1 MKAAAGRINDI
12 NAGSIVNN
20 KKCWIRYIKV
30 VLTSRK
36 VKRSMVFDNFTPKKM
51 FNISI
56 KGSKYV
62 ATNKDNGTVTITNL
76 EYDTMMQIILD
87 EYYDIEIYAGYKSL
101 LNNDDYSLPRF
112 FKGQVSFINQKIH
125 SRHDQD
131 TYIHFASELVAR
143 YSQSRMNFSF
153 NSGFNIYGAMNY
165 MCQLSG
171 IGNRANISPKLKLAF
186 LKRMYTNYSTNQ
198 TVFDNLAEIGG
209 NYMIN
214 TDGSEDGSVI
224 NITDLSNKRKIT
236 IDPDTIN
243 LQKGN
248 PTITS
253 SGLKL
258 SLLPTMNFR
267 PGDIIKIDNGL
278 IDSSITNSEQVKET
292 FNTNF
297 LDQNGEYMI
306 LQVDGAF
313 QNRGKTFELNIT
325 ARAMHIIQN
334 MQLS

>member
-1 MKAAAGRINDI
+1 MI
-12 NAGSIVNN
+12 
-20 KKCWIRYIKV
+20 
-30 VLTSRK
+30 
-36 VKRSMVFDNFTPKKM
+36 FDNFTPKKM

-56 KGSKYV
+56 NGSKYV
-62 ATNKDNGTVTITNL
+62 ASNKDIGTVVITNL

-101 LNNDDYSLPRF
+101 LNNLDDYSLPCF
-112 FKGQVSFINQKIH
+112 FKGKVAFINQKIH

-131 TYIHFASELVAR
+131 TYIHFASALVAQ

-171 IGNRANISPKLKLAF
+171 IGKRANISPKLKLKF
-186 LKRMYTNYSTNQ
+186 FDKVYHNYGTNQ

-209 NYMIN
+209 DYMIN
-214 TDGSEDGSVI
+214 TDGSEDGSVV
-224 NITDLSNKRKIT
+224 NVTDLSNKKVYT

-243 LQKGN
+243 LTKGN

-258 SLLPTMNFR
+258 SLLPTVNFK

-278 IDSSITNSEQVKET
+278 LDSAITSAESVKET

-297 LDQNGEYMI
+297 IDQNGEYMI
-306 LQVDGAF
+306 LQVDFSF
-313 QNRGKTFELNIT
+313 QNRGTQFEVNLT
-325 ARAMHIIQN
+325 GRAMQIVKNI
-334 MQLS
+334 QLS

>member
-1 MKAAAGRINDI
+1 MKEINDI
-12 NAGSIVNN
+12 NANAVVNN
-20 KKCWIRYIKV
+20 KRCWIRYIKV
-30 VLTSRK
+30 VLTSQK
-36 VKRSMVFDNFTPKKM
+36 VKKQIVFDNFTPKKM

-56 KGSKYV
+56 TGSKYV
-62 ATNKDNGTVTITNL
+62 ASNKDGGTVVITNL
-76 EYDTMMQIILD
+76 EYDTMMQIVLD
-87 EYYDIEIYAGYKSL
+87 EYYDIEVYAGYKAHL
-101 LNNDDYSLPRF
+101 QNDDFSLPRY

-125 SRHDQD
+125 SKHDQD
-131 TYIHFASELVAR
+131 TYIHYASALVAK

-153 NSGFNIYGAMNY
+153 NSGFNIYSAMNY

-171 IGNRANISPKLKLAF
+171 IGKRANISSQLKLKF
-186 LKRMYTNYSTNQ
+186 LDKVYHNYNTNQ

-209 NYMIN
+209 DYMIN

-224 NITDLSNKRKIT
+224 NILDLSNKRKIK

-258 SLLPTMNFR
+258 SVLPTINFKV
-267 PGDIIKIDNGL
+267 GDIIVIDNGL
-278 IDSSITNSEQVKET
+278 LDAAVTSPDAVKET

-297 LDQNGEYMI
+297 IDQNGEYMI
-306 LQVDGAF
+306 LQVDYSF
-313 QNRGKTFELNIT
+313 QNRGKAFELNIT
-325 ARAMHIIQN
+325 GRAIHIIQN
-334 MQLS
+334 MQLNKS

>member
-1 MKAAAGRINDI
+1 MKEINDI
-12 NAGSIVNN
+12 NANAVINN
-20 KKCWIRYIKV
+20 KRCWIRYIKV

-36 VKRSMVFDNFTPKKM
+36 VKQQLIFDNFTPKKM

-56 KGSKYV
+56 TGSKYV
-62 ATNKDNGTVTITNL
+62 ASNKDGGTVVITNL
-76 EYDTMMQIILD
+76 EYDTMMQIVLD
-87 EYYDIEIYAGYKSL
+87 EYYDIEVYAGYKSL
-101 LNNDDYSLPRF
+101 MNHLNDYSLPRF

-125 SRHDQD
+125 SKHDQD
-131 TYIHFASELVAR
+131 TYIHFASELVAK

-171 IGNRANISPKLKLAF
+171 IGKRVNISPKLKLKF
-186 LKRMYTNYSTNQ
+186 LDKVYTNYSTNQ
-198 TVFDNLAEIGG
+198 TVFDNLAQIGG

-224 NITDLSNKRKIT
+224 NITDLSNKRKIA

-248 PTITS
+248 PTVTS

-258 SLLPTMNFR
+258 SLLPTMNFK

-278 IDSSITNSEQVKET
+278 IDTAITNQESVKST

-306 LQVDGAF
+306 LQVDYIF
-313 QNRGKTFELNIT
+313 QNRGKSFELNIT
-325 ARAMHIIQN
+325 GRAMNIIQN
-334 MQLS
+334 MQLKVV